1 MKYKKGKVKILVK
14 IFLVREILLFI
25 CLFVEKLVGGRV
37 NPLWENH
44 YKLCDIWMTFV
55 INEIFLLICLRNI
68 IIINYFSWR

>member
-37 NPLWENH
+37 NPL
-44 YKLCDIWMTFV
+44 
-55 INEIFLLICLRNI
+55 
-68 IIINYFSWR
+68 